1 MLLQNEK
8 RGKRYIMVGIDKV
21 EENGHEWIK
30 VWWLMNIK
38 KMDKQKYERV
48 WIKFFIFQNK
58 PFYHVYKNY

>member
-38 KMDKQKYERV
+38 KMDKQKI
-48 WIKFFIFQNK
+48 WTCMDKILHLSK
-58 PFYHVYKNY
+58 

>member
-1 MLLQNEK
+1 
-8 RGKRYIMVGIDKV
+8 MVGIDKV